1 MRQVKPSP
9 QQKLHIGRQWPAAI
23 DDLNSLPAHPFGPLI
38 EIAIDREVRV
48 FALLAEL
55 PACTAC
61 R

>member
-1 MRQVKPSP
+1 MRQLKPSAE
-9 QQKLHIGRQWPAAI
+9 QKLHIGRQWPVVI
-23 DDLNSLPAHPFGPLI
+23 DDLDSLPAHPFGPLI

-55 PACTAC
+55 SDCSAC